1 MNEREKEAKKSKG
14 ITQEKM
20 RRELASHKL
29 SVIDSNEV
37 RQWMEEV
44 RKAERGEMKRAAV
57 LPSDE

>member
-1 MNEREKEAKKSKG
+1 MNEREKEAKESKG

-37 RQWMEEV
+37 RQ
-44 RKAERGEMKRAAV
+44 
-57 LPSDE
+57 